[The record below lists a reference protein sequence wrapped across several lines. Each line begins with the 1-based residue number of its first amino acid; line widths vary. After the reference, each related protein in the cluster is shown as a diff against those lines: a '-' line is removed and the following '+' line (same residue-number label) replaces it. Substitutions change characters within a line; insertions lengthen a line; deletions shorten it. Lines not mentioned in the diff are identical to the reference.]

1 MAEQRKESIQCAR
14 FAVSDRILPPAC
26 LQESIHYVAVQAGDI
41 DAFVAQP
48 STEIRDHRNMTFNG
62 TRRVA
67 LLRYKARI
75 RIQVFAERL
84 LPEPVNRAGGSEE
97 LVYHSPS
104 LPSGVQDYAT

>member
-1 MAEQRKESIQCAR
+1 MPDR
-14 FAVSDRILPPAC
+14 FGPPAA
-26 LQESIHYVAVQAGDI
+26 LQKSIHYVAIQAGDI

-48 STEIRDHRNMTFNG
+48 STEVRDHHNMAFDG
-62 TRRVA
+62 TRRVT
-67 LLRYKARI
+67 LLGYKARI

-84 LPEPVNRAGGSEE
+84 LPEPVNRAGESEE